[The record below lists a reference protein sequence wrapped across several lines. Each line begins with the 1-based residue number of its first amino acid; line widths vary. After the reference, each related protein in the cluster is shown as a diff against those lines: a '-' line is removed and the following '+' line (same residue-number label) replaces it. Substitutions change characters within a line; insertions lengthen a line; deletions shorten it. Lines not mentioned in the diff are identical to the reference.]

1 MSEQNKNNEKEI
13 PGSLFEMLNCLR
25 KKREDTPSEKIC
37 KLAIERDMTYDKIQ
51 GYKKKIESGKQNGED
66 TSFTEMLVK
75 QLEICKNMLGDQ
87 IKKLIDET

>member
-1 MSEQNKNNEKEI
+1 MDNEKKTPVEV
-13 PGSLFEMLNCLR
+13 LHEFLR
-25 KKREDTPSEKIC
+25 DLLESKKKHVDTPSEKIC

>member
-1 MSEQNKNNEKEI
+1 MDNEKKTPVEVL
-13 PGSLFEMLNCLR
+13 PEFFRDLLES
-25 KKREDTPSEKIC
+25 KKKHVDTPSEKIY

>member
-1 MSEQNKNNEKEI
+1 MDNNEKKMCDGLPDFLKDILE
-13 PGSLFEMLNCLR
+13 G
-25 KKREDTPSEKIC
+25 KKKHVDTPSEKIT

-66 TSFTEMLVK
+66 TSFTEMQVK
-75 QLEICKNMLGDQ
+75 QLEIYKNMLGDQ

>member
-1 MSEQNKNNEKEI
+1 MDNNEKKMCDGLPDFLKDILE
-13 PGSLFEMLNCLR
+13 G
-25 KKREDTPSEKIC
+25 KKKHVNTPSEKII

-66 TSFTEMLVK
+66 TSFTEMQVK
-75 QLEICKNMLGDQ
+75 QLEIYKNMLGDQ

>member
-1 MSEQNKNNEKEI
+1 MDNEKKTPVEVLSEFL
-13 PGSLFEMLNCLR
+13 GDLLKSK
-25 KKREDTPSEKIC
+25 KKRVDTPSEKIC

-51 GYKKKIESGKQNGED
+51 SYKKKIESGKQNGED

>member
-1 MSEQNKNNEKEI
+1 MDNNEKKMCDGLPDFLKDILE
-13 PGSLFEMLNCLR
+13 G
-25 KKREDTPSEKIC
+25 KKKHVDTPSEKII

-66 TSFTEMLVK
+66 TSFTEMQVK
-75 QLEICKNMLGDQ
+75 QLEIYKNMLGDQ

>member
-1 MSEQNKNNEKEI
+1 MDNEKKTPVEVL
-13 PGSLFEMLNCLR
+13 PEFLMDLLES
-25 KKREDTPSEKIC
+25 KKKHVDTPSEKIC